1 MLEMEM
7 LCFPS
12 GSFALCD
19 FPAERFSAGVADRR
33 IAFVS
38 DPAGRQSVSK
48 RGNEKRVLTGGES
61 LVRES
66 PMGAKKFAL
75 AHRIG
80 RPDWAGT
87 GPYGLILATF
97 AVAAPA

>member
-1 MLEMEM
+1 MET
-7 LCFPS
+7 LCFLS
-12 GSFALCD
+12 GLCALCD
-19 FPAERFSAGVADRR
+19 FPAERFSAGVTDRR

-75 AHRIG
+75 AHRMA

-87 GPYGLILATF
+87 GLCGLILATF